1 MLMFTNSAGLDIL
14 ETTLINIQD
23 MSLETVL
30 GDECQKALFLELPK
44 IMNQVMLT
52 IINLPLLH
60 LQHTFTGAM
69 TKILELKHGRFASPL
84 LSSPLVPTGVCQP
97 PWRGVQVKHGTA
109 SFVRAGGGVEGGGRR
124 WHAALPHP
132 HAGQLD
138 LRLKAGQP
146 RCWLLCSCRS
156 SSPSF
161 ILS

>member
-30 GDECQKALFLELPK
+30 GDECQQALFLELPK

-69 TKILELKHGRFASPL
+69 TKILELKPGRFASPL
-84 LSSPLVPTGVCQP
+84 LSYQQGFANLPGGVCKSSMGRQASYEQAVA
-97 PWRGVQVKHGTA
+97 WKVVGDDGTPHCLTLMLVNWT
-109 SFVRAGGGVEGGGRR
+109 FV
-124 WHAALPHP
+124 
-132 HAGQLD
+132 
-138 LRLKAGQP
+138 
-146 RCWLLCSCRS
+146 
-156 SSPSF
+156 
-161 ILS
+161 